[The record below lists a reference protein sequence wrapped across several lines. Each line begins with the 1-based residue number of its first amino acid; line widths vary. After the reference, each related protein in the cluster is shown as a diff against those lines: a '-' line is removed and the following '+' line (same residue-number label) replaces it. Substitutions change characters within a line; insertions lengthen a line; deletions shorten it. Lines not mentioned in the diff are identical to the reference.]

1 MAFLLLAVVYLV
13 CQSAITINAIPVD
26 NDSAELIMKIEKVNE
41 QLPGNDTE
49 KKLWKDT
56 ARRTVFH
63 KVKFFSN
70 LSFHKPFES
79 NSCAGEA
86 EKRQQQHRGR

>member
-13 CQSAITINAIPVD
+13 CQSAITINAIPLD

-49 KKLWKDT
+49 EKSGKT
-56 ARRTVFH
+56 QPEGR
-63 KVKFFSN
+63 FFI
-70 LSFHKPFES
+70 K
-79 NSCAGEA
+79 
-86 EKRQQQHRGR
+86 